1 MVICTIFILMG
12 KYAITRINYHGEKSE
27 KINAQNAQICENCVS
42 LQMFRPRRDDIMD
55 IGVF

>member
-1 MVICTIFILMG
+1 MG